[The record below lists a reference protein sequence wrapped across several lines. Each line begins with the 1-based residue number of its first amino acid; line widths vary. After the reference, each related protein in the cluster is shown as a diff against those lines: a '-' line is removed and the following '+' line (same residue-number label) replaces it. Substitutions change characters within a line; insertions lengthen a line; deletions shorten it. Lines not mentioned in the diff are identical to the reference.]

1 MPRASSIKC
10 IKSYA
15 QRQPIGV
22 TKMSKKKQ
30 KPQPFL
36 THEEFVAMK
45 KEDHQK
51 KKLRKQVQNNIKSQQ
66 GFGYDYKPI
75 QFDYSENS

>member
-1 MPRASSIKC
+1 
-10 IKSYA
+10 
-15 QRQPIGV
+15 
-22 TKMSKKKQ
+22 MSKKKQ
-30 KPQPFL
+30 KAQPLL
-36 THEEFVAMK
+36 TQEEFIAMK

>member
-1 MPRASSIKC
+1 
-10 IKSYA
+10 
-15 QRQPIGV
+15 
-22 TKMSKKKQ
+22 
-30 KPQPFL
+30 
-36 THEEFVAMK
+36 MK